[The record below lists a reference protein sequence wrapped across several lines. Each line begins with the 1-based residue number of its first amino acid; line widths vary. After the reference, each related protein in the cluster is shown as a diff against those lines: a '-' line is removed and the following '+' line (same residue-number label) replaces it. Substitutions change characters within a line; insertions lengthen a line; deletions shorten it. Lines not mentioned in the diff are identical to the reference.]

1 MSVLYLERRFLY
13 SAFGLVQ
20 QRMHELRQSPEPNVR
35 IVLRETISVFSVW
48 LVSTADA
55 GSASVSGVELHT
67 LYLDGSTAD
76 TLSLS

>member
-1 MSVLYLERRFLY
+1 
-13 SAFGLVQ
+13 
-20 QRMHELRQSPEPNVR
+20 MHELLQSPELNVR

-48 LVSTADA
+48 LVPTADT
-55 GSASVSGVELHT
+55 GSASVSGAECHT